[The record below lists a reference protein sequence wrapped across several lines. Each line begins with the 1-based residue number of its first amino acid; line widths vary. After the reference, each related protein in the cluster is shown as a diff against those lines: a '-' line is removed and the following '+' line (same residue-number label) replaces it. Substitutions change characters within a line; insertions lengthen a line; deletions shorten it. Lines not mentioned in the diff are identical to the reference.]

1 VEASAAAAT
10 ADAAPALDDGATSSV
25 SNERLAE
32 FLTGAAP
39 DGEAG
44 RPATP

>member
-1 VEASAAAAT
+1 VEASVAAA

-25 SNERLAE
+25 SNDRLAE
-32 FLTGAAP
+32 LITGAAP
-39 DGEAG
+39 GGEAG